1 MRGGGGRQAGE
12 RTLSVRTAGRR
23 RWWTGSSGG
32 ASGSEVGT
40 SVHRGWCADEKAK
53 LAVAGVYPLRYNPT
67 VLEIRQTDEF
77 ASWFQR
83 LRDPRARGRILA
95 RIRRLQL
102 GNPGD
107 VAPVGEGVSELRIH
121 FGPGYR
127 VYFLQ
132 QGAVL
137 VVLLAG
143 GDKKTQSRDIARA
156 RELAR
161 RL

>member
-1 MRGGGGRQAGE
+1 MRM
-12 RTLSVRTAGRR
+12 V
-23 RWWTGSSGG
+23 
-32 ASGSEVGT
+32 
-40 SVHRGWCADEKAK
+40 
-53 LAVAGVYPLRYNPT
+53 P
-67 VLEIRQTDEF
+67 EIRQTDEF
-77 ASWFQR
+77 AAWFQK
-83 LRDPRARGRILA
+83 LRDSRARGRILA

-107 VAPVGEGVSELRIH
+107 VAPVGDGVSELRIH
-121 FGPGYR
+121 YGPGYR

-132 QGAVL
+132 QGAAL

-156 RELAR
+156 KELAS